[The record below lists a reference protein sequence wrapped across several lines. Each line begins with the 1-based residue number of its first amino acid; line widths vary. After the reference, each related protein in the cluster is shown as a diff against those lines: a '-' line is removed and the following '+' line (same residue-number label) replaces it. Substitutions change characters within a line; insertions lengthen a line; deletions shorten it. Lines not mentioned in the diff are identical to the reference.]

1 MAELIHIKKVV
12 VGPRNL
18 DATIQLSDDAPR
30 MTSDDAIGTRRVVD
44 LLPGVEKHACLG
56 DTAPQFGDVVS
67 DTEVAHLLE
76 HVAVE
81 LLALTN
87 RAGDITSGRTTT
99 LDEKLGLFEV
109 SLVCPDDV
117 LVAGA
122 LSSAAWILNWAYADG
137 EDPKPNIEAI
147 TQGLVALV
155 KSVDGEDEDASEE
168 DLSEESQSSSVLTG
182 EEDGSFEGSERDE
195 VAEEFAEGEL
205 VDEAAY
211 EASGEHDYDV
221 EDVEDASYNEA
232 NPNESTRATFYDDQY
247 REVSSDAEDG
257 TVDDD
262 WYDDEQSDSPVEGAD
277 DQSFD
282 ETYDHPYVEE
292 DEDAGT
298 TDATDAA
305 ASDAEDDSA
314 SAEHVDDADSHKGTS
329 FDDNLPDDW
338 SMINVPR
345 PRPVR

>member
-30 MTSDDAIGTRRVVD
+30 MTSDDAIGTRCVVD

-109 SLVCPDDV
+109 SLACPDDV

-122 LSSAAWILNWAYADG
+122 LSSAAWILSWAYADG

-155 KSVDGEDEDASEE
+155 KSVDSEDEDVSEE
-168 DLSEESQSSSVLTG
+168 DLSEESQSSDVLIG
-182 EEDGSFEGSERDE
+182 EKDGSFEGPERDE

-221 EDVEDASYNEA
+221 EDVEDASYNEV

-257 TVDDD
+257 AVEDD
-262 WYDDEQSDSPVEGAD
+262 WYNDEQLDSPAEDVE

-282 ETYDHPYVEE
+282 ETYDHSYVEE

-298 TDATDAA
+298 ADATDAA

-314 SAEHVDDADSHKGTS
+314 SAEHVDAADSHKGAS
-329 FDDNLPDDW
+329 FDDDLPDDW

>member
-1 MAELIHIKKVV
+1 M
-12 VGPRNL
+12 
-18 DATIQLSDDAPR
+18 
-30 MTSDDAIGTRRVVD
+30 
-44 LLPGVEKHACLG
+44 
-56 DTAPQFGDVVS
+56 
-67 DTEVAHLLE
+67 
-76 HVAVE
+76 
-81 LLALTN
+81 
-87 RAGDITSGRTTT
+87 
-99 LDEKLGLFEV
+99 
-109 SLVCPDDV
+109 
-117 LVAGA
+117 
-122 LSSAAWILNWAYADG
+122 NWAYADG

-155 KSVDGEDEDASEE
+155 KSVDGEDASEE
-168 DLSEESQSSSVLTG
+168 DLSEESQSSGVLAG
-182 EEDGSFEGSERDE
+182 EGDGSFEGSERDE

-221 EDVEDASYNEA
+221 EDVEDASYNEV

-257 TVDDD
+257 AVDDD
-262 WYDDEQSDSPVEGAD
+262 WYDDEQLDFTSEGAD
-277 DQSFD
+277 DRSFD

-292 DEDAGT
+292 DEDAPT
-298 TDATDAA
+298 ADATDAA

-314 SAEHVDDADSHKGTS
+314 SAEHVDIADTHKGTS
-329 FDDNLPDDW
+329 FDDGLPDDW